1 MGVEAVW
8 WVGLAGAA
16 LGWLVL
22 LKSVLIA
29 HRILV
34 HTLVLAH
41 MTRDTARSV
50 AENLRAA
57 AELAAVD
64 SSSDELRDRIR
75 GVAAGLATLEG
86 ALGRLPG
93 IRGSGVR

>member
-8 WVGLAGAA
+8 WVGLAGAS

-34 HTLVLAH
+34 HTLVLAR
-41 MTRDTARSV
+41 MTRDTARSI

-57 AELAAVD
+57 AELSVVD
-64 SSSDELRDRIR
+64 RSSDELRDRIR
-75 GVAAGLATLEG
+75 GVAAEIARLEG
-86 ALGRLPG
+86 ALERVPG
-93 IRGSGVR
+93 VRGSGVR